1 MPDGILLNL
10 CKTCTKLKAVLVPVP
25 PCLIFR
31 TASQTWCQPK
41 RVRVDRKK
49 EGALGRDEKRQ
60 MAGLY
65 ANSLVLTAGTPS
77 PIPFG
82 VFLRPFL
89 FLLLA
94 GVACGSK
101 KKRVREGRARSFLR
115 RLRWLLPCIARA
127 WLLARNPNGEPL
139 AGLTIWWNNPFNI
152 KTFLFIFGS
161 WIFAH
166 VSGEE
171 KDTKKKKCY
180 VEIDVMFITWVRRKE
195 NFLTCTCIII
205 F

>member
-1 MPDGILLNL
+1 MDGWAL
-10 CKTCTKLKAVLVPVP
+10 CKFTGSYSRHSFSYSLSRFSASHLSFAPN
-25 PCLIFR
+25 LRNMWEQER
-31 TASQTWCQPK
+31 TS
-41 RVRVDRKK
+41 
-49 EGALGRDEKRQ
+49 
-60 MAGLY
+60 
-65 ANSLVLTAGTPS
+65 
-77 PIPFG
+77 
-82 VFLRPFL
+82 
-89 FLLLA
+89 
-94 GVACGSK
+94 
-101 KKRVREGRARSFLR
+101 RARSFLR
-115 RLRWLLPCIARA
+115 RLRWLLPCVTRA

-152 KTFLFIFGS
+152 KTFFFIFGS

>member
-1 MPDGILLNL
+1 MKRANGRAL
-10 CKTCTKLKAVLVPVP
+10 CKFTGSYSRHSLSYSFSRFSVSHPLFAPSWRSLWEQE
-25 PCLIFR
+25 R
-31 TASQTWCQPK
+31 T
-41 RVRVDRKK
+41 
-49 EGALGRDEKRQ
+49 GA
-60 MAGLY
+60 
-65 ANSLVLTAGTPS
+65 
-77 PIPFG
+77 
-82 VFLRPFL
+82 
-89 FLLLA
+89 
-94 GVACGSK
+94 
-101 KKRVREGRARSFLR
+101 REARERRARSFLH

-127 WLLARNPNGEPL
+127 WLLARSPNGEPL